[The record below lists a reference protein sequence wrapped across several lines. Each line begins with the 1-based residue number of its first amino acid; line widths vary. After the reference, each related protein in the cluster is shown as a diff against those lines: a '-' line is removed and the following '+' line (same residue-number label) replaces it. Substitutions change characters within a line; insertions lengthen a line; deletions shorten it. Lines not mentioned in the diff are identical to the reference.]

1 MIFYLFWR
9 SVFHGYTITR
19 SFLFVKFKESNTM
32 IDKFNIGTAPFY
44 GKSYVTSN
52 ETSPALAGAML
63 SGGR

>member
-9 SVFHGYTITR
+9 APFHGYTITR
-19 SFLFVKFKESNTM
+19 SFLFVKFKESNST
-32 IDKFNIGTAPFY
+32 IEKFNIEAAYFY

-52 ETSPALAGAML
+52 EISPASAGAML